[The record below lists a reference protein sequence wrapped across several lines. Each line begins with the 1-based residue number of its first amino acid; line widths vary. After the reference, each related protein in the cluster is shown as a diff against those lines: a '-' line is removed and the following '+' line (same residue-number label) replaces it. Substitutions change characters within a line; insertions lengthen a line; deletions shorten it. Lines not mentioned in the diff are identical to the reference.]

1 MLGWF
6 RSSASEHNL
15 ATAPHEVDNLR
26 ARVAALEA
34 DLETARQR
42 EVAAHASAA
51 GKLEQCDWLRAVASQ
66 IDGITVMVQAIQN
79 SSTGLH
85 GLIEKEKHIF
95 QEGSMASG
103 CEESSVGSLI
113 TQVEEMG
120 RESHVIATDI
130 KQLGEQFGRIDG
142 ILGMIK
148 GIADQTN
155 LLALNAAIEAA
166 RAGEAGRGFAV
177 VADEVRKLAEH
188 SAKAVKDIGDI
199 VGAIRPGLVSASS
212 NVGGM
217 SERAGSLAEFGADVN
232 AAMATLDKALTRSG
246 EAISMSSHRAWV
258 ELVKIDHIL
267 FRLNLSRQML
277 KEPEN
282 RQCKNHTECRLGQW
296 YYDNR
301 DDFSHSSAFKSIEK
315 PHTAFHEL
323 ACQVLDASVAGDA
336 VEAKRLLDQM
346 DRVSQETFRALER
359 FAEESQEP
367 AKATAHKIE
376 LF

>member
-1 MLGWF
+1 MV
-6 RSSASEHNL
+6 S
-15 ATAPHEVDNLR
+15 
-26 ARVAALEA
+26 
-34 DLETARQR
+34 
-42 EVAAHASAA
+42 

-66 IDGITVMVQAIQN
+66 IDGITVMVQAIQT
-79 SSTGLH
+79 SSSGLH
-85 GLIEKEKHIF
+85 GLIEEEKHIF
-95 QEGSMASG
+95 QEGAMASG
-103 CEESSVGSLI
+103 CEESSVSTLI

-120 RESHVIATDI
+120 RESNAIATDI
-130 KQLGEQFGRIDG
+130 EQLGAQFGRIDG

-199 VGAIRPGLVSASS
+199 VGAIRPGLASASN

-217 SERAGSLAEFGADVN
+217 SERANSLAQFGQEVN
-232 AAMATLDKALTRSG
+232 AAMATLDTALTRSG
-246 EAISMSSHRAWV
+246 EAISTSSHRAWV

-267 FRLNLSRQML
+267 FRLNLNRQML
-277 KEPEN
+277 NEPEN
-282 RQCKNHTECRLGQW
+282 NSCKNHKECRLGQW
-296 YYDNR
+296 YYDNLA
-301 DDFSHSSAFKSIEK
+301 DFSHSSAFKAIEK
-315 PHTAFHEL
+315 PHMTFHEL
-323 ACQVLDASVAGDA
+323 ACQVLDATAAGETA
-336 VEAKRLLDQM
+336 EANRLMGLM

-359 FAEESQEP
+359 FAEDRPEP
-367 AKATAHKIE
+367 VKAAAHKIE